1 LTAQDGAAPTVVVAR
16 TRKGKG
22 VSFME
27 DSLTWHYRSPDEAE
41 LAAALVELRTQA

>member
-1 LTAQDGAAPTVVVAR
+1 VIAN

-27 DSLTWHYRSPDEAE
+27 DQVGWHHRVPKAEE
-41 LAAALVELRTQA
+41 LAAALRELSEVTQ